1 MVSPVSIL
9 ALSITRAL
17 PGVLALLV
25 GVAGWF
31 YLFYSRAAAN
41 LSGIEDAKLNSRR
54 AHLRRFGAVVM
65 LTLAVL
71 IAVGSYGFD
80 PEHPTAQFFMLWLVV
95 IALLFMMM
103 ILGLIDVRL
112 TYRLRRSMRRP
123 GFPAN
128 KNQT

>member
-1 MVSPVSIL
+1 MSPVSTL

-41 LSGIEDAKLNSRR
+41 LSGIEDTKLNARR
-54 AHLRRFGAVVM
+54 TSLRRVGAVVM
-65 LTLAVL
+65 LSLAVL

-80 PEHPTAQFFMLWLVV
+80 PEHPTARFFILWLVV
-95 IALLFMMM
+95 IALLVMMM

-112 TYRLRRSMRRP
+112 TYRLRRDFRR
-123 GFPAN
+123 
-128 KNQT
+128 KNET